1 MLPKKTQQELH
12 SQQFTELA
20 VHTHV
25 GSTEVPC
32 IRVNGFHNGS
42 RGKEKK
48 NRPPP
53 PTASRSI
60 LSCLVKAQKFCQ
72 RAVPAHGQ
80 TCTCISIHRAS
91 AGEEQLCAWHHDW
104 TRVPSA
110 RTGDAITPSPL
121 ALMRAHLLADT
132 RLPEIKWNALIF
144 SDAY

>member
-32 IRVNGFHNGS
+32 IRASESMDFTTDLEGN
-42 RGKEKK
+42 EKK

-132 RLPEIKWNALIF
+132 GLPEIK
-144 SDAY
+144 